1 MTEDELIVELKR
13 GDRNVQE
20 NVYVSYKNDVSAAI
34 KKYVTLQ
41 EDVEEL
47 TQDVF
52 VKVFRKIDQFN
63 RNSKLKTWIVR
74 IAINTAKNF
83 VESIKK
89 RNETIN
95 KTIDIT
101 ESCEWSSDFCDPEKL
116 LISQEAKNIIIKAA
130 NMLPENQKTAF
141 LLFYIEGL
149 SQLEISDI
157 MGKSTDAVESLIQR
171 AKTNFKSLFKKN
183 SRN

>member
-1 MTEDELIVELKR
+1 MTEDELIEGLKR
-13 GDRNVQE
+13 GDRSVQK
-20 NVYVSYKNDVSAAI
+20 NTYISYEIDVAAAV
-34 KKYVTLQ
+34 KKYVALQ

-47 TQDVF
+47 KQDVF
-52 VKVFRKIDQFN
+52 VKVFKKIDQFN

-74 IAINTAKNF
+74 IAIYTAKNF

-89 RNETIN
+89 RNEAIN

-101 ESCEWSSDFCDPEKL
+101 EGYEWSSDFSNPEEL
-116 LISQEAKNIIIKAA
+116 LICQEGKNIIIKAA
-130 NMLPENQKTAF
+130 SMLPENQKTAF

-149 SQLEISDI
+149 SQLEISDV

-171 AKTNFKSLFKKN
+171 AKTNFRSLFKIT